1 MLFADGLKDAFV
13 GVAYQGYGHPDLA
26 VYSVPKALKVMMER
40 DGMTSQAAQD
50 YLEAKSLEASK
61 SPNAPLWLFP
71 MDYKAW
77 IDHIKDDMVYGE
89 EPKDD
94 EVYGEEPKDDMV
106 YGEEPKEQPK
116 EKLAEDDGCEPQLRT
131 PGLIA
136 RELGEPLHRIQYLL
150 RTRDHI
156 RPTAR
161 AGLVRLFDR
170 EAVSQLRHELNAI
183 DARRSIRI

>member
-1 MLFADGLKDAFV
+1 MLFAAGLKDAFV

-77 IDHIKDDMVYGE
+77 IDHV
-89 EPKDD
+89 
-94 EVYGEEPKDDMV
+94 KDDMV

-116 EKLAEDDGCEPQLRT
+116 EKLAEDDGYEPQLRT

>member
-77 IDHIKDDMVYGE
+77 IDHV
-89 EPKDD
+89 
-94 EVYGEEPKDDMV
+94 KDDMV

-116 EKLAEDDGCEPQLRT
+116 EKLAEDDGYEPQLRT